1 MDSVKKTDR
10 KEDLLAKIVSLC
22 KRRGFV
28 YPGSEIYGGLANTFD
43 YGPLGTEILRNIK
56 SDWWTTFVNKRRD
69 IYGIDG
75 GIILNKK
82 VWEASGHSQNF
93 IDVLAEC
100 KKCHLRHQLDKL
112 PKWAKTCPDCGGEL
126 TEARKFN
133 PMFKTFV
140 GPLQDEDSI
149 AYLRPE
155 TAQAIFINF
164 NNILNSFSPKLPF
177 GIAQIGKAFRNEITL
192 GKFIFRTLEF
202 EQMEIEYFIHE
213 EDWQKYFAE
222 WKKAIW
228 DWAVSLGIKKD
239 SLRWRSHE
247 KEELAHYSKKTEDL
261 EFDFGGEYRELYG
274 FAYRTNFD
282 LKNHSRF
289 SGKELLYREE
299 GKESFYP
306 HVVEPS
312 FGVNRTFLAILYSA
326 YHQEKDRLV
335 LKLSP
340 KVSPYKTAVFPLLAN
355 KEKLVQKATMIY
367 QELNQKFTTVFDGI
381 GNIGKRYRRQDEI
394 GTPWCV
400 TIDFQTLENETVTVR
415 DRDTMK
421 QERVAV
427 SQLENYFKKALAKF

>member
-1 MDSVKKTDR
+1 
-10 KEDLLAKIVSLC
+10 
-22 KRRGFV
+22 
-28 YPGSEIYGGLANTFD
+28 
-43 YGPLGTEILRNIK
+43 
-56 SDWWTTFVNKRRD
+56 
-69 IYGIDG
+69 
-75 GIILNKK
+75 
-82 VWEASGHSQNF
+82 
-93 IDVLAEC
+93 
-100 KKCHLRHQLDKL
+100 
-112 PKWAKTCPDCGGEL
+112 
-126 TEARKFN
+126 
-133 PMFKTFV
+133 
-140 GPLQDEDSI
+140 
-149 AYLRPE
+149 
-155 TAQAIFINF
+155 
-164 NNILNSFSPKLPF
+164 
-177 GIAQIGKAFRNEITL
+177 
-192 GKFIFRTLEF
+192 
-202 EQMEIEYFIHE
+202 MEIEYFIHE

-299 GKESFYP
+299 GKESSYP